1 MLTLSSP
8 VTNLLYPISY
18 KYETFPI
25 YIWTKKKKLF
35 NNTNSIILTIVLL
48 TRSIIRFIISSKNTM
63 RKKLRYREV
72 KGKITN
78 INNSII
84 RRSEKI
90 SGSVKQNKSRAHS
103 LSLIIVINHYPATGT
118 IAFESSAFT
127 FSPGSVPRAPI
138 SCSPLSTWE

>member
-84 RRSEKI
+84 RRSEK
-90 SGSVKQNKSRAHS
+90 SVAQLNRISRAHS